1 MITRLHVRRAD
12 ARFLSLIALVGAA
25 PLHLAAA
32 QANTRTLVA
41 LFAHPDDEVAA
52 APILARYAREG
63 VHVYEIYV
71 TGGEA
76 GAGQG
81 QTFQRP
87 ETLKAGASLAR
98 IRADEARCSAT
109 ALGVNPPIILDFP
122 DGKLGDY
129 IGDRTLNFRLVDRIA
144 QEIARL
150 KPDVVVTWGPDG
162 GYGHPDHR
170 MVSNIATQ
178 LARAGA
184 PGMPER
190 LFYMSL
196 PAEMIRAANP
206 QRGEPP
212 LTIPQAKYFTVRVP
226 FTPPDLDAAG
236 KAMSC
241 HRSQF
246 PADVVARMLP
256 EAPRIFNGVVALIP
270 AFATSGGSDLFR

>member
-1 MITRLHVRRAD
+1 MRSSRVLL
-12 ARFLSLIALVGAA
+12 F
-25 PLHLAAA
+25 PLAAA
-32 QANTRTLVA
+32 LATLMPLHATRAQPGTRTLVA
-41 LFAHPDDEVAA
+41 LFAHPDDEVAV

-63 VHVYEIYV
+63 VQIHEIYV

-81 QTFQRP
+81 QMFQRP
-87 ETLKAGASLAR
+87 DTLKAGEDLAR

-109 ALGVNPPIILDFP
+109 ALGVNPPIILNFP

-129 IGDRTLNFRLVDRIA
+129 LGDRTLNFRLVDRIA

-170 MVSNIATQ
+170 MVSSIATQ

-270 AFATSGGSDLFR
+270 AFATSGGVDLFR

>member
-1 MITRLHVRRAD
+1 MVIMHVQVRRA
-12 ARFLSLIALVGAA
+12 ATHILSLIALLGTTLESAR
-25 PLHLAAA
+25 A
-32 QANTRTLVA
+32 QSNARTLVA
-41 LFAHPDDEVAA
+41 LFAHPDDEVAV

-71 TGGEA
+71 TSGDA
-76 GAGQG
+76 GAGPG

-87 ETLKAGASLAR
+87 ETLKAGEELGR

-109 ALGVNPPIILDFP
+109 ALGVDPPIFLGFP

-129 IGDRTLNFRLVDRIA
+129 LGDRTLAFRLTDRIA
-144 QEIARL
+144 QEMARL

-196 PAEMIRAANP
+196 PVEMIRAANP

-226 FTPPDLDAAG
+226 FTPPDLDASG

-246 PADVVARMLP
+246 PADVVARMLSA
-256 EAPRIFNGVVALIP
+256 APRIFNGVVAMIP
-270 AFATSGGSDLFR
+270 AFATNGGADLFR

>member
-1 MITRLHVRRAD
+1 MRID
-12 ARFLSLIALVGAA
+12 ARWVTAHVLLLVGLALPTDTVHGQA
-25 PLHLAAA
+25 P
-32 QANTRTLVA
+32 TRTLVA
-41 LFAHPDDEVAA
+41 LFAHPDDEVAV

-63 VHVYEIYV
+63 VQVYEIYV
-71 TGGEA
+71 TSGEG

-81 QTFQRP
+81 VMFQRSD
-87 ETLKAGASLAR
+87 TIKAGEELAR

-109 ALGVNPPIILDFP
+109 ALGVHEPIFFGFP

-129 IGDRTLNFRLVDRIA
+129 LGDRTLNFRLTDRVA

-178 LARAGA
+178 LSRAGA
-184 PGMPER
+184 PGMTER

-196 PAEMIRAANP
+196 TAEMIRMANP

-226 FTPPDLDAAG
+226 FTPPDLDASG

-246 PADVVARMLP
+246 PGDVIARMLP
-256 EAPRIFNGVVALIP
+256 AQARIYGGVVALVP
-270 AFATSGGSDLFR
+270 AFATGGGADLFR

>member
-1 MITRLHVRRAD
+1 
-12 ARFLSLIALVGAA
+12 
-25 PLHLAAA
+25 
-32 QANTRTLVA
+32 
-41 LFAHPDDEVAA
+41 
-52 APILARYAREG
+52 
-63 VHVYEIYV
+63 
-71 TGGEA
+71 
-76 GAGQG
+76 
-81 QTFQRP
+81 
-87 ETLKAGASLAR
+87 
-98 IRADEARCSAT
+98 
-109 ALGVNPPIILDFP
+109 
-122 DGKLGDY
+122 
-129 IGDRTLNFRLVDRIA
+129 
-144 QEIARL
+144 
-150 KPDVVVTWGPDG
+150 
-162 GYGHPDHR
+162 

-256 EAPRIFNGVVALIP
+256 EAPRIFNGIVALIP
-270 AFATSGGSDLFR
+270 AFATSGGVDLFR

>member
-1 MITRLHVRRAD
+1 MSLRTARA
-12 ARFLSLIALVGAA
+12 FLSFLGLATAM
-25 PLHLAAA
+25 PLAAA
-32 QANTRTLVA
+32 QAQTATRTLVA
-41 LFAHPDDEVAA
+41 LFAHPDDEVAV

-81 QTFQRP
+81 QMFQRP
-87 ETLKAGASLAR
+87 DSLKAGASLAR

-109 ALGVNPPIILDFP
+109 ALGVNAPLILDFP

-129 IGDRTLNFRLVDRIA
+129 IGDRTLIFRMTDRIA
-144 QEIARL
+144 QELARL

-170 MVSNIATQ
+170 MVSNVATQ

-184 PGMPER
+184 PGVPER

-246 PADVVARMLP
+246 PADVVARMVP
-256 EAPRIFNGVVALIP
+256 EQPRIFNGVVALIP
-270 AFATSGGSDLFR
+270 AFATNGGSDLFR

>member
-1 MITRLHVRRAD
+1 MGID
-12 ARFLSLIALVGAA
+12 ARWIAAHVLPFVGVAGALSPKAVQGQ
-25 PLHLAAA
+25 PP
-32 QANTRTLVA
+32 TRTLVA
-41 LFAHPDDEVAA
+41 LFAHPDDEAA
-52 APILARYAREG
+52 VAPILARYAREG
-63 VHVYEIYV
+63 VQVYEIYV
-71 TGGEA
+71 TSGEG

-81 QTFQRP
+81 TMFQRSDTIKP
-87 ETLKAGASLAR
+87 GEELAR
-98 IRADEARCSAT
+98 IRADEARCSAA
-109 ALGVNPPIILDFP
+109 ALGVHEPIFFGFP
-122 DGKLGDY
+122 DGRLGDY
-129 IGDRTLNFRLVDRIA
+129 LGDRMLNFRLTDRIA
-144 QEIARL
+144 QEMARI

-178 LARAGA
+178 LSRAGA

-196 PAEMIRAANP
+196 TAEMIRLANP

-226 FTPPDLDAAG
+226 FTPPDLDASG

-246 PADVVARMLP
+246 PADVIARMLP
-256 EAPRIFNGVVALIP
+256 AQARFYNGVVALVP
-270 AFATSGGSDLFR
+270 AFATGGGADLFR

>member
-1 MITRLHVRRAD
+1 MRIELRRTAPALSFFMVMAASP
-12 ARFLSLIALVGAA
+12 ARSA
-25 PLHLAAA
+25 PG
-32 QANTRTLVA
+32 QTPTRTIVA
-41 LFAHPDDEVAA
+41 LFAHPDDEVAV
-52 APILARYAREG
+52 APMLARYAREG
-63 VHVYEIYV
+63 VHVVEIYV
-71 TGGEA
+71 TSGEG

-81 QTFQRP
+81 QMFQRSD
-87 ETLKAGASLAR
+87 TIKAGEDLAR

-109 ALGVNPPIILDFP
+109 ALGVNPPIFLGFP

-129 IGDRTLNFRLVDRIA
+129 LGDRTLNFRLVDRIA

-196 PAEMIRAANP
+196 TAEMIRMANP

-212 LTIPQAKYFTVRVP
+212 ITIPQAKYFTVRVP
-226 FTPPDLDAAG
+226 ITPADLDAGG

-246 PADVVARMLP
+246 PADVIARMLP
-256 EAPRIFNGVVALIP
+256 AQARIYNGVVALVP
-270 AFATSGGSDLFR
+270 AFPTSGGADLFP